1 MYPSYILLFSLLG
14 LLLGSFLNVVGLRL
28 PLNQTFTNDRSRCP
42 SCNQTLSW
50 YELMPVLSFLLQL
63 GKCLHCKTRISWMYP
78 AIELITAILFAY
90 SLSWFGIQT
99 ELIIAL
105 LLISMLMIVLVTDL
119 TYMLIPDKLLLF
131 FLPIF
136 IILRTFIPLDPWWSA
151 PAGMIIGFF
160 LVLLIILI
168 SRGGM
173 GAGDMKLFAVLGIIL
188 GISKIL
194 LTFFLACVIGSVFGL
209 ILIQLKRV
217 KSKQPLPFGPYIVI
231 AALIAYFNGDQM
243 IRWYFSLF
251 F

>member
-1 MYPSYILLFSLLG
+1 
-14 LLLGSFLNVVGLRL
+14 
-28 PLNQTFTNDRSRCP
+28 
-42 SCNQTLSW
+42 
-50 YELMPVLSFLLQL
+50 
-63 GKCLHCKTRISWMYP
+63 MYP